1 MNKKTFAQTNF
12 AEFMAVVRDHAATAE
27 DLYLRAVRGE
37 PVRDEL
43 TNAIAQG
50 ANAFA
55 LASSKAVADM
65 GAIDALAS
73 DVDPEEEM
81 WAAITADI
89 KAGLTDMDDL
99 LADNWHVP
107 EEGDQ

>member
-1 MNKKTFAQTNF
+1 NDALHRLSVPT
-12 AEFMAVVRDHAATAE
+12 RRSSDR
-27 DLYLRAVRGE
+27 RAVRCE